1 MKIKNEDKS
10 VLNLIKQAVTE
21 VLNDKKV
28 ATKKDLESF
37 ATKKDLESFATKKD
51 LESFATKKDLIML
64 ESRLDLKMVDLEQK
78 FESKVVELKSD
89 FCTEIDPILK
99 EVVAS
104 REDRV
109 VASEQHHRNEER
121 IEKLEKIHPQ
131 GRHLAAI

>member
-21 VLNDKKV
+21 VFNEKEV
-28 ATKKDLESF
+28 ITKKDLESF
-37 ATKKDLESFATKKD
+37 ATKKDLV
-51 LESFATKKDLIML
+51 ML

-104 REDRV
+104 REDRL
-109 VASEQHHRNEER
+109 VASEQHRRNEQR
-121 IEKLEKIHPQ
+121 IERLEKIHPQ